1 MVRSVIRNFLFLGS
15 LELACG
21 RSFWSSDPASHGNRE
36 SDDYVLKTT
45 YPLGNGRLGGK
56 PYDLLLSP

>member
-1 MVRSVIRNFLFLGS
+1 MAL
-15 LELACG
+15 G
-21 RSFWSSDPASHGNRE
+21 RSLWASTPATHGNRE

-56 PYDLLLSP
+56 LHEIPQSLRHSS